1 MRYLPTTPL
10 EFASPFG
17 NWFDA
22 ESKSRRGVSA
32 PFADRITAFARCRIS
47 RFCASKYTT
56 PVTRPRASVWMRRT

>member
-1 MRYLPTTPL
+1 MRYFPTAPL

-22 ESKSRRGVSA
+22 DMSRSRGVSA
-32 PFADRITAFARCRIS
+32 PFAQSTTAFARCMTS

-56 PVTRPRASVWMRRT
+56 PVTRPRESV